1 MKISIKQFFEMVTK
15 TIAGPAATITDQD
28 KRKAIRIF
36 LYLDEFMMENVPEY
50 CEDTALGEIDF
61 GYFASGV
68 LDEIEELANRRAK
81 SRKSLDTIV
90 SLEDDNCDYLD
101 DFGETTRD

>member
-1 MKISIKQFFEMVTK
+1 MNISIKEFFEMVTK
-15 TIAGPAATITDQD
+15 TIAEPNTTITEQD
-28 KRKAIRIF
+28 KRKAILVF
-36 LYLDEFMMENVPEY
+36 LYLDEFMMDNVPEY

-101 DFGETTRD
+101 DFGETTRE

>member
-1 MKISIKQFFEMVTK
+1 MKISIKEFFEMVTK

>member
-1 MKISIKQFFEMVTK
+1 
-15 TIAGPAATITDQD
+15 
-28 KRKAIRIF
+28 
-36 LYLDEFMMENVPEY
+36 MMENVPEY

-90 SLEDDNCDYLD
+90 SLEDDNCDYML
-101 DFGETTRD
+101 G